1 MHKIRFAIIEN
12 AGCALWKTRRK
23 NANRIHRDNPKALS
37 ISKLPTNPSVLSL
50 PYDHRCHTF
59 RLLKKTDRKRYAG
72 CKYYQKYFLIRQ
84 HVRLH
89 PSIFRS
95 SQQGPICSQIH
106 VTTSA
111 KSISSGQRIR
121 FKNAL
126 HCCTRPAS
134 VAKPSANNAA

>member
-59 RLLKKTDRKRYAG
+59 RLLKKTDRKRLCSVKNIEIRKCFLRHCVLSITASSFLAEG
-72 CKYYQKYFLIRQ
+72 CFLALFSYKESGKEFAIALCNRLSGK
-84 HVRLH
+84 HVH
-89 PSIFRS
+89 EQSDD
-95 SQQGPICSQIH
+95 
-106 VTTSA
+106 
-111 KSISSGQRIR
+111 
-121 FKNAL
+121 
-126 HCCTRPAS
+126 
-134 VAKPSANNAA
+134 